1 MGKISEEEIKER
13 LSEKNML
20 RLCNYG
26 GSKNEVRIGTGED
39 RLEQEELEKLTVFLE
54 EKFEDSEVDIESG
67 YCGLA
72 HSEIIFVVK
81 L

>member
-1 MGKISEEEIKER
+1 MEKVSENEIKER
-13 LSEKNML
+13 LSDKSML

-26 GSKNEVRIGTGED
+26 GSKNEVRIGTGEE
-39 RLEQEELEKLTVFLE
+39 RLDKERIEELNDFLQ

-72 HSEIIFVVK
+72 HSEIIFVLK
-81 L
+81 M